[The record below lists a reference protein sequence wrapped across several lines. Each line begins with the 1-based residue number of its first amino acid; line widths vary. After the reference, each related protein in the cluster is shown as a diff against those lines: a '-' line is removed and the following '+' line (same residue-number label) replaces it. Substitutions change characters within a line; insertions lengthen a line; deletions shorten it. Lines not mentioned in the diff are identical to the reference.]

1 MMLNIVLQN
10 DKVGCLVDI
19 LGQEKC
25 FQCLQTEKSA
35 SWPNT
40 PYIGKKFWKYYI
52 LVLLDK
58 GRPSA
63 CWAHVDRWEGK
74 VLTRKPLMP
83 RFAPATLSLEET

>member
-1 MMLNIVLQN
+1 MMLNIVLRN
-10 DKVGCLVDI
+10 DKVGCLLDI

-35 SWPNT
+35 SWPNK

-58 GRPSA
+58 GWPSA